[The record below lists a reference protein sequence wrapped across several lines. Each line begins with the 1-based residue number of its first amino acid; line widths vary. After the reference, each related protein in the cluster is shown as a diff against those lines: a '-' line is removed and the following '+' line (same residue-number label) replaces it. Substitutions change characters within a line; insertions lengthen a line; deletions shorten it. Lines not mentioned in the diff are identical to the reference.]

1 MMKHEAVREIC
12 GQKYDFK
19 FKLMWKLCVLTE
31 VPFTV
36 RLVVMLMRRWCH
48 TSSSRLQRQRKSE
61 PLIVPLGPR

>member
-48 TSSSRLQRQRKSE
+48 TSSS
-61 PLIVPLGPR
+61 